1 MQREKD
7 KEYQLKILFEK
18 RKKLHRRMTRKCKL
32 IDDLMYSSSN
42 VTTVKEETDQFNDQF
57 KELLSLH
64 KEYVGLLPQE
74 VANEE
79 DDWFETVDEVVFT
92 QKHKIYNWIKEVE
105 DDNKSRSSRSSSKK
119 SSGRSSKKSSS
130 SSKTKSS
137 RSSLEKTSVRE
148 RALEEKLKM
157 AELLAEAS
165 FTEEKHA
172 AIFNA
177 EKLRQTEELAKL
189 KARSQIFDEIENER
203 YLADRYLERNNPT
216 LMEGRTQASI
226 ITKIEKGG
234 LMDRA
239 RNISEIRNT
248 NINSNKK
255 GCQKEADVKGN
266 TKAAK
271 YSVGEL
277 PKSKNQKEENKLKLN
292 PLATSYVPAK
302 MSNNEEMYNLL
313 INMIQQQAAP
323 EVELEC
329 FDGNPLEY
337 NHFADLFREV
347 VEKWIPEPKGRL
359 LRLLKYT
366 RGEAHDLIKH
376 CVQEPSYMGYSHA
389 QQLLRKR
396 YGDPHI
402 ILSTYRKKSEIGLI

>member
-1 MQREKD
+1 
-7 KEYQLKILFEK
+7 
-18 RKKLHRRMTRKCKL
+18 
-32 IDDLMYSSSN
+32 MYSSSN

-172 AIFNA
+172 AICNA
-177 EKLRQTEELAKL
+177 EKLRQTEE
-189 KARSQIFDEIENER
+189 
-203 YLADRYLERNNPT
+203 
-216 LMEGRTQASI
+216 
-226 ITKIEKGG
+226 
-234 LMDRA
+234 
-239 RNISEIRNT
+239 
-248 NINSNKK
+248 
-255 GCQKEADVKGN
+255 
-266 TKAAK
+266 
-271 YSVGEL
+271 
-277 PKSKNQKEENKLKLN
+277 
-292 PLATSYVPAK
+292 
-302 MSNNEEMYNLL
+302 
-313 INMIQQQAAP
+313 
-323 EVELEC
+323 
-329 FDGNPLEY
+329 
-337 NHFADLFREV
+337 
-347 VEKWIPEPKGRL
+347 
-359 LRLLKYT
+359 
-366 RGEAHDLIKH
+366 
-376 CVQEPSYMGYSHA
+376 
-389 QQLLRKR
+389 
-396 YGDPHI
+396 
-402 ILSTYRKKSEIGLI
+402 